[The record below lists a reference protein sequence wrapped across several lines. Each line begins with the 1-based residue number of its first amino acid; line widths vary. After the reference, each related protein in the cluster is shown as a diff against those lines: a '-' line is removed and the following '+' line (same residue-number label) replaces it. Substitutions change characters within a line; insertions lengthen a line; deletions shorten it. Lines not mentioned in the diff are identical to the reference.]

1 MDFNE
6 VWKRVLEH
14 QSDLFYT
21 VTGLS
26 FTYQVIN
33 GAVVTS
39 RTARKLTRQNFE
51 KAFSYFPLN
60 GPGQINTLVQGP
72 AYVYAIL
79 TDRRITD
86 HSQALN

>member
-1 MDFNE
+1 MEFIAI
-6 VWKRVLEH
+6 WKRVEAH
-14 QSDLFYT
+14 QSELFYT
-21 VTGLS
+21 VTGLG

-51 KAFSYFPLN
+51 KAYSYFPLS
-60 GPGQINTLVQGP
+60 GPGQISNIIQGS

-79 TDRRITD
+79 TDRRI
-86 HSQALN
+86 AGLE